1 MPVPHSDVSGAVVQL
16 PLEQVGK
23 VHTIM
28 QEVSCIQQDSPS
40 TEEKTSRQI
49 TSLYVQCLTEVKV
62 FVDMII

>member
-28 QEVSCIQQDSPS
+28 QEESVH
-40 TEEKTSRQI
+40 TAA
-49 TSLYVQCLTEVKV
+49 
-62 FVDMII
+62 